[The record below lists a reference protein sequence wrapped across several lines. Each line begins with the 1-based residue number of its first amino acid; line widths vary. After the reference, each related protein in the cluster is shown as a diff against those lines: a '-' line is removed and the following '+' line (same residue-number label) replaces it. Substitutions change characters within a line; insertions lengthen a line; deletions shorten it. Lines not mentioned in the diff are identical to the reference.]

1 MVQNIG
7 IILFGI
13 AILCL
18 IWTIAG
24 LVKPQIIIRWA
35 IPEKQT
41 WLRALGFG
49 LSLVLMFGCAGYA
62 LQPAVSW
69 WAWVFPVFF
78 AFAAMAMY
86 DSFIHTN
93 EFLAERE
100 RKNREEAEKRKND
113 KLYRQIQER
122 QARVEKLIKENADWL
137 GDDFDEDDDFD
148 NDQDW
153 EKERDRL
160 YREDRLE
167 EWKEE
172 LKYAFGKKVS
182 SEKEKDLR
190 ALFGGDD
197 QCLYN
202 FSMYSAR
209 IRRGEFI
216 CHVPPD
222 DHYRPRFD
230 FLEKRGVAS
239 KFSSFS
245 KDFLP
250 LLSIDQ
256 LRSLGKAA
264 GLKKL
269 KKTKQ
274 ASYEMLAE
282 LPDNVLDEAWPVTKI
297 AYENLFKLKKLEE
310 L

>member
-18 IWTIAG
+18 IWTIAS

-41 WLRALGFG
+41 RLRALGFG
-49 LSLVLMFGCAGYA
+49 LSLTLMFGCAGYA
-62 LQPAVSW
+62 LQPTVSW
-69 WAWVFPVFF
+69 WAWVLPAFF
-78 AFAAMAMY
+78 AMTTTAMWDY
-86 DSFIHTN
+86 FEHTD
-93 EFLAERE
+93 EYLAERD
-100 RKNREEAEKRKND
+100 RKNREDAEKRKIE
-113 KLYRQIQER
+113 KEARKFR
-122 QARVEKLIKENADWL
+122 KTQARTENLFQKNTAWVD
-137 GDDFDEDDDFD
+137 DDFDDDDDFD
-148 NDQDW
+148 NDLDW

-160 YREDRLE
+160 YREERIE

-190 ALFGGDD
+190 TLFGGDE

-250 LLSIDQ
+250 LLSMDQ
-256 LRSLGKAA
+256 LRSVGKAA

-274 ASYEMLAE
+274 
-282 LPDNVLDEAWPVTKI
+282 V
-297 AYENLFKLKKLEE
+297 
-310 L
+310 